1 MTLPKWDDLHAVPF
15 LIATQQPSPAQNRS
29 SCPFSPQ
36 KLYRCETL
44 LPYLTDRLIQSASPE
59 RLPEALGRLSG
70 KNQRPNSLDRF
81 GAAKLTFRPCD

>member
-36 KLYRCETL
+36 KLYC
-44 LPYLTDRLIQSASPE
+44 PKVFSPHMTE
-59 RLPEALGRLSG
+59 DCSYSR
-70 KNQRPNSLDRF
+70 
-81 GAAKLTFRPCD
+81 TT

>member
-36 KLYRCETL
+36 KLYC
-44 LPYLTDRLIQSASPE
+44 PKAFSPHMTE
-59 RLPEALGRLSG
+59 DCSYSR
-70 KNQRPNSLDRF
+70 
-81 GAAKLTFRPCD
+81 TT